1 MLGLFVFASATAI
14 LSAWDISAQNKIAL
28 RILETDHNTT
38 MNNVASL
45 GKVNA
50 DHFIG
55 VSSNFTYIRRQLDE
69 LQRSFVMFE
78 K

>member
-1 MLGLFVFASATAI
+1 M
-14 LSAWDISAQNKIAL
+14 DIDSLAYAQAVWIAYGFSSQNKIAL

-50 DHFIG
+50 DHVIG